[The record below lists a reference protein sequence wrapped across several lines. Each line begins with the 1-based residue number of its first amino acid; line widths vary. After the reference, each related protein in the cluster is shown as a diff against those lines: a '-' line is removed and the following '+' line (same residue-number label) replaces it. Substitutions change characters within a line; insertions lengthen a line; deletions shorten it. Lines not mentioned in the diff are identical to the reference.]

1 MRAFRRSSRSSR
13 GLPLAFA
20 AAAGV
25 HLGALAGGAEP
36 VARATK
42 PVLMPLLA
50 EYVLR
55 RGGPR
60 TLALALLFGC
70 AGDTL
75 LQVAGELPF
84 LLGMGAFAAG
94 HACYLALF
102 ARHGARHGA
111 RNGVGNGVG
120 NGDRNGAGNDAGRR
134 LVAGYAAAWAG
145 TTALL
150 WPGLPAG
157 LRPPVALYG
166 LLLTATAFGAARTG
180 RCAAAG
186 GALFLLS
193 DGLIAGGL
201 AGRPQPPAPQFW
213 IMLTYL
219 AAQYLLAEGVL
230 QAAADNTEGARHRPD
245 PLRASDVVRQFF
257 TAARASTM
265 P

>member
-13 GLPLAFA
+13 RPPLAFA

-75 LQVAGELPF
+75 LQATGELPF

-102 ARHGARHGA
+102 ARHGDRH
-111 RNGVGNGVG
+111 
-120 NGDRNGAGNDAGRR
+120 GDRNGGRQGDRGAGRR
-134 LVAGYAAAWAG
+134 LAAGYAAVWAG

-157 LRPPVALYG
+157 LRPPVAFYG
-166 LLLTATAFGAARTG
+166 LLLTATAFGAVRTG
-180 RCAAAG
+180 RRAAAG

-193 DGLIAGGL
+193 DGLIASGL

-219 AAQYLLAEGVL
+219 GAQFLLAEGVL
-230 QAAADNTEGARHRPD
+230 KAAADSTEGARRRPD
-245 PLRASDVVRQFF
+245 PLRVPDVVRQFF

>member
-1 MRAFRRSSRSSR
+1 MRAPALRRAVR
-13 GLPLAFA
+13 GAVRRPRLAFA
-20 AAAGV
+20 AAAGL
-25 HLGALAGGAEP
+25 HLGALATGGAP

-75 LQVAGELPF
+75 LQSSGELPF

-102 ARHGARHGA
+102 ARHGDHGS
-111 RNGVGNGVG
+111 R
-120 NGDRNGAGNDAGRR
+120 RR
-134 LVAGYAAAWAG
+134 LAAGHAVAWAG

-150 WPGLPAG
+150 LPGLPAR
-157 LRPPVALYG
+157 LRPAVALYG
-166 LLLTATAFGAARTG
+166 LLLTAVGHQATRLGVRG
-180 RCAAAG
+180 AAG

-193 DGLIAGGL
+193 DTLIAAGL
-201 AGRPQPPAPQFW
+201 AGRPQPPVPQFW

-219 AAQYLLAEGVL
+219 GAQYLLADGVL
-230 QAAADNTEGARHRPD
+230 RAAADDGEGARHRPD
-245 PLRASDVVRQFF
+245 PLRASGARQFF

>member
-1 MRAFRRSSRSSR
+1 MRAFRGRFRPSR
-13 GLPLAFA
+13 GPALAFA

-25 HLGALAGGAEP
+25 HLGALAGGAAP

-60 TLALALLFGC
+60 TLALALLCGC

-75 LQVAGELPF
+75 LQLSGELPF

-94 HACYLALF
+94 HGCYLALF
-102 ARHGARHGA
+102 ARHG
-111 RNGVGNGVG
+111 
-120 NGDRNGAGNDAGRR
+120 DRPTSRR
-134 LVAGYAAAWAG
+134 LAAGYAAAWAG

-166 LLLTATAFGAARTG
+166 LLLTATAYGAVRT
-180 RCAAAG
+180 RRRAAAG

-193 DGLIAGGL
+193 DTLIAAGL
-201 AGRPQPPAPQFW
+201 AGRPQPPVPQFW

-219 AAQYLLAEGVL
+219 GAQYLLAEGVL
-230 QAAADNTEGARHRPD
+230 KAAADDAEGARQRPG
-245 PLRASDVVRQFF
+245 PPHASAARHFF